1 MIPLYYG
8 SGSDFLTSYSP
19 GSTRQKVKV
28 TVPVPS
34 NTATKFM
41 IVVLLV
47 VPEGESVRPGLLVE
61 VHQHPLLQLILA
73 NHSNMIDC

>member
-1 MIPLYYG
+1 
-8 SGSDFLTSYSP
+8 
-19 GSTRQKVKV
+19 
-28 TVPVPS
+28 
-34 NTATKFM
+34 M

-73 NHSNMIDC
+73 NRRKIRLEESNAKCRYRHKKWTSKGTWRHRCLSV